1 MNKTTIAIIVILST
15 SGLLVYS
22 FGVPYY
28 RLHQDEYVEKKV
40 LEVLNH
46 EFDEV
51 NFTHV
56 ILYDVL
62 NLETD
67 GIFGYSWYVDRT
79 SSKYIR
85 PFLASDQ
92 EIVNWDYPN
101 EGGVN
106 TIQGFIDLNENV
118 FFRGLNLWLM

>member
-1 MNKTTIAIIVILST
+1 MNRVTITLIVILSA
-15 SGLLVYS
+15 SGLLVTG
-22 FGVPYY
+22 FVVPYY
-28 RLHQDEYVEKKV
+28 RLHQDEYVEKKI
-40 LEVLNH
+40 LEALNQ

-56 ILYDVL
+56 ILYGVF

-67 GIFGYSWYVDRT
+67 SIPRYSWHADRAT
-79 SSKYIR
+79 SKYIR

-92 EIVNWDYPN
+92 EIVNWDNPN

-106 TIQGFIDLNENV
+106 TTKGFIDLNGNI
-118 FFRGLNLWLM
+118 FFFGLNLW

>member
-1 MNKTTIAIIVILST
+1 MEFHIIDYIKMN
-15 SGLLVYS
+15 
-22 FGVPYY
+22 
-28 RLHQDEYVEKKV
+28 HVEKKV
-40 LEVLNH
+40 LEVLNR

-56 ILYDVL
+56 ILYGVF

-67 GIFGYSWYVDRT
+67 SIPRYSWYAERA

-85 PFLASDQ
+85 LFLVSDQ
-92 EIVNWDYPN
+92 EIVNWDNPN

-106 TIQGFIDLNENV
+106 TSKGFIDLNGNV
-118 FFRGLNLWLM
+118 FLFGLNLW